1 MTSTSEDPISIIAKL
16 HSLAASL
23 NDEKNHETRRKC
35 LQLSKNLVKPMIAVT
50 ARIAIDLNLFRHVV
64 NEGPVASARLAELC
78 CAEEL
83 LISLLT

>member
-1 MTSTSEDPISIIAKL
+1 MWPLIWRFRYCFL
-16 HSLAASL
+16 RLPL
-23 NDEKNHETRRKC
+23 
-35 LQLSKNLVKPMIAVT
+35 LSNSGVTEYPVKPMIAVT
-50 ARIAIDLNLFRHVV
+50 ARIAVDLKLFRHVV